1 MTTSLWICVMTTDED
16 FMLASLLCKQ
26 KNRLS
31 IERATITNPHK
42 KFVVKEM

>member
-1 MTTSLWICVMTTDED
+1 MTVDED

-26 KNRLS
+26 KNGLS
-31 IERATITNPHK
+31 AEGATITNPHK